1 MTQQPADLPIFGNDG
16 SFQSLVSQ
24 HAGRGI
30 STPTV
35 LNRLESTGNVKVV
48 NKHFV
53 RMINPHWCFIE
64 DHEDEL
70 LDFGVRS
77 IMSLGSTISHNIQQ
91 QNNKVNKY
99 LERRVY
105 SMKTENPNLAVKRIN
120 HLLIEQKDQM
130 LGLIQSLES
139 NTSSSNNITVGAGY
153 YTWVE
158 NQQNA
163 EH

>member
-1 MTQQPADLPIFGNDG
+1 
-16 SFQSLVSQ
+16 
-24 HAGRGI
+24 
-30 STPTV
+30 
-35 LNRLESTGNVKVV
+35 
-48 NKHFV
+48 
-53 RMINPHWCFIE
+53 MINPHWCFIE

-99 LERRVY
+99 LERRLY